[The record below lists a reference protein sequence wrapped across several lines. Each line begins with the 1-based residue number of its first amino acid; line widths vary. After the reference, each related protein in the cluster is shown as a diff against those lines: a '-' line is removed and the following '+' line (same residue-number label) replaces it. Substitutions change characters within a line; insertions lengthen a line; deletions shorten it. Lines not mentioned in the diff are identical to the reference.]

1 MQSEHEQRRWRLQ
14 SLVQEYFGRDY
25 DTVARVIQQK
35 TGDKV
40 SERSVQA
47 WLIAPGRKSSRNVP
61 ESAVKA
67 LEDYVA
73 DPENRQYLKEYGER
87 RERILGGA
95 DDLDAW
101 THELRSSRSVEL
113 ATATIEYEERRLHV
127 WQDALGSQ
135 AGKMLFEMERR
146 HEAETSSHRRVLSAI
161 HESVRTAASFE
172 EFKSVVQ
179 KHLKAS
185 DLQDLFVRDA
195 KRAIDNNSEEFATAD
210 AVIQPPSTT

>member
-1 MQSEHEQRRWRLQ
+1 MQTEHEQRRWRLLT
-14 SLVQEYFGRDY
+14 LVQDHFGRDN
-25 DTVARVIQQK
+25 DLVARVIQEK

-73 DPENRQYLKEYGER
+73 DPENRQYLKDYGER
-87 RERILGGA
+87 RERTLGAVG
-95 DDLDAW
+95 DLDAW
-101 THELRSSRSVEL
+101 THELRSNRSVEL
-113 ATATIEYEERRLHV
+113 ATATIEYEERRLHA

-146 HEAETSSHRRVLSAI
+146 HDAEMSSHRRALSAI
-161 HESVRTAASFE
+161 HEGLRTASTFE
-172 EFKSVVQ
+172 EFKSFAQ
-179 KHLKAS
+179 KHVRAT
-185 DLQDLFVRDA
+185 DLQEFVVRDA
-195 KRAIDNNSEEFATAD
+195 KQAIANSSDEFAAPD
-210 AVIQPPSTT
+210 AVIQPPSTN